1 MIFDKEIQNKAKEFY
16 LNSYDLGVFDVST
29 STYKKYINSLKSLY
43 DDNMRDGFYF
53 QEKYPY
59 SKDLRPFAFDYDDSF
74 IDILFENEIH
84 KYISDVIGVN
94 MVLSHIQAR
103 IAYPHPDG
111 KSSSQMWHRDTYA
124 YDGNFVGSFPPGVKL
139 IFYPRFD
146 DIHEPVLACI
156 PNSSLTMRYNR
167 QDDMSQIVDD
177 RIQIIHNS
185 NDQFIIF
192 NTSML
197 HSTLPVRE
205 KNLRII
211 YNFNYE
217 HSLDSSAKRCQE
229 IWRSKLS

>member
-1 MIFDKEIQNKAKEFY
+1 MKKNSDIKNRAKSFY
-16 LNSYDLGVFDVST
+16 LNSYSLDYFDT
-29 STYKKYINSLKSLY
+29 STNIYKNYMNSLKDLY
-43 DDNMRDGFYF
+43 DENLKDGFSF

-59 SKDLRPFAFDYDDSF
+59 SKDLRPMTFEYDDSF
-74 IDILFENEIH
+74 IDILFENGID

-103 IAYPHPDG
+103 LAYPYPDG
-111 KSSSQMWHRDTYA
+111 KSSSQMWHRDTYV
-124 YDGNFVGSFPPGVKL
+124 YDGNFVGSFPSAIKL
-139 IFYPRFD
+139 IFYPSFD
-146 DIHEPVLACI
+146 DIPEPVLACV
-156 PNSSLTMRYNR
+156 PNSSLTMRYSR
-167 QDDMSQIVDD
+167 EEDMSQIVDE
-177 RIQIIHNS
+177 RVHTIQNS

-217 HSLDSSAKRCQE
+217 HSLDSLSQRCQE